1 MMAMKKISSKDV
13 SSDYLERCGVPL
25 KGLQEAIEGKEERGP
40 WTCEGSMPQYMGM
53 PGQGS
58 RSGWVGERGVGE

>member
-40 WTCEGSMPQYMGM
+40 WTCEGSMPLCWGM
-53 PGQGS
+53 LGPGKGS
-58 RSGWVGERGVGE
+58 RWTGEQGK